1 MEVKTLFV
9 NKLNN
14 KDIFDQLDDLKMNNV
29 LSLEGLDEYSE
40 ILEKLVSNKF
50 NLGTVC
56 DINSGADV
64 VPSRL
69 TKKHINKFSS
79 FSPKNINEG
88 IFVLTSKEVEKLNLS
103 NNEKV
108 IIKKFIK
115 SSDVEKFRIV
125 HDDKFLI
132 YTKFTDNINNYPNI
146 KKHLKKYKVILDDQ
160 ILRYKENMPWF
171 ALHRP
176 GSFSIFQANE
186 KIVAPYR
193 CRSNIFGYT
202 TEKLFSSRDNY
213 YINLKNSFTQ
223 EYDLKYILGI
233 LNSDLILFWL
243 LKGKRKGPMLELYQ
257 NRFK

>member
-1 MEVKTLFV
+1 MSAQGQSNAISFLSKKIFEPCIVHTCLKTGIADNYILKKVFDGGEDVFV

-50 NLGTVC
+50 NLGKL

-103 NNEKV
+103 NNEK
-108 IIKKFIK
+108 
-115 SSDVEKFRIV
+115 
-125 HDDKFLI
+125 
-132 YTKFTDNINNYPNI
+132 
-146 KKHLKKYKVILDDQ
+146 
-160 ILRYKENMPWF
+160 
-171 ALHRP
+171 
-176 GSFSIFQANE
+176 
-186 KIVAPYR
+186 
-193 CRSNIFGYT
+193 
-202 TEKLFSSRDNY
+202 
-213 YINLKNSFTQ
+213 
-223 EYDLKYILGI
+223 
-233 LNSDLILFWL
+233 
-243 LKGKRKGPMLELYQ
+243 
-257 NRFK
+257 